1 MGLACSY
8 DLGISQVTL
17 LGESNPYTSSAG
29 IVFGSPGSITA
40 ANPFCSE
47 IVPPN
52 NVSAHYY
59 SLTMVTQLLEETV
72 KNAPDWSPLQL
83 DEYNTETPY
92 FQFYVNELE
101 SIIPNAVARYPDFSE
116 RFRVFCFVESPS

>member
-1 MGLACSY
+1 M
-8 DLGISQVTL
+8 GISQVTL
-17 LGESNPYTSSAG
+17 LGETG
-29 IVFGSPGSITA
+29 IVFGSPGSIIA